1 MFYNNI
7 VIKDMKK
14 TERINIRCGELEF
27 ALIRRHAEECGLSVS
42 DYCRQ
47 VLLSYCPRK
56 RLSEREFQ
64 VITEVRKLTS
74 DLTHITNFFHQRKYA
89 SMMEELKSIIKRLK
103 EILYGSK
110 GKND

>member
-1 MFYNNI
+1 MFYNYI

-14 TERINIRCGELEF
+14 TERINISCGELEF

-47 VLLSYCPRK
+47 VLLAYYPRK
-56 RLSEREFQ
+56 RLSEHEYQ

-74 DLTHITNFFHQRKYA
+74 DLAHITNFFHQRKYA
-89 SMMEELKSIIKRLK
+89 AVMDELRCIIKRLK